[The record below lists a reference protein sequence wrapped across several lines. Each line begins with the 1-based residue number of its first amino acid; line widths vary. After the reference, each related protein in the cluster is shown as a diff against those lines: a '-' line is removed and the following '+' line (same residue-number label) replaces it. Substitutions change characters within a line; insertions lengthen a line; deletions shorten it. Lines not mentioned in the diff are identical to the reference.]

1 MLSSLHWVLLAL
13 LAAFLESLKDLCSKS
28 SLRSLSPQMTGLAA
42 SAVPI
47 PLLLGILLLSPSPAA
62 VDPAFMAALALSGSL
77 NILGMYQFMRA
88 LQASDLSV
96 TIPFIAFTPIFL
108 LATSPLL
115 VGEIPSVPDM
125 LGIICIVAG
134 AYILHLHTIRRGIL
148 APLQAIWQQPGPRRM
163 LSVALIYSLT
173 SNFDKIGVQ
182 HSSPLLWSFSITV
195 FMTAGFLF
203 LLRHRTSEFYMRP
216 RGTLLIVLLLI
227 GIFQGLGLVVHTHAL
242 LQGPVPSVIAL
253 KRTSIL
259 FAVIWGVLFLRESH
273 SRERLA
279 GGLTMIIG
287 IGILAIESRP

>member
-28 SLRSLSPQMTGLAA
+28 SLRTLSPQMTGLAA
-42 SAVPI
+42 SAIPI
-47 PLLLGILLLSPSPAA
+47 PLLLGFLLFSPHQVAI
-62 VDPAFMAALALSGSL
+62 DPAFLLALAFSGSL

-88 LQASDLSV
+88 LQGSDLSV

-108 LATSPLL
+108 LITSPLL
-115 VGEIPSVPDM
+115 VGEIPSLPDI
-125 LGIICIVAG
+125 LGITGIVAG
-134 AYILHLHTIRRGIL
+134 AYILHIHAIHRGIL
-148 APLQAIWQQPGPRRM
+148 APFQAIWHQPGPRRM
-163 LSVALIYSLT
+163 LSVAIIYSLT

-182 HSSPLLWSFSITV
+182 HSSPLVWSFSIST
-195 FMTAGFLF
+195 FMTIGFIL
-203 LLRHRTSEFYMRP
+203 LLRTRPSEWSTPP
-216 RGTLLIVLLLI
+216 RGTILMVLVLI

-242 LQGPVPSVIAL
+242 FQGPVPSVIAL

-279 GGLTMIIG
+279 GALTMIIG
-287 IGILAIESRP
+287 IGILAMESQP